1 MLKVFYSALEPIF
14 KGLEKEGFEKNG
26 FFKKTFFFFSR
37 TDEESVERKASRKE
51 REGRARKGAKTTEG
65 QGKHYGTSQLEQ
77 HPYSRGKRESVPQ
90 TRLPTRQAQRT
101 KVPRVPHPHVHSVS
115 HGKDARGH
123 VQIRV

>member
-1 MLKVFYSALEPIF
+1 MKVY
-14 KGLEKEGFEKNG
+14 
-26 FFKKTFFFFSR
+26 FFSKICAILQFFFFERTKSLSR
-37 TDEESVERKASRKE
+37 EKQAEKKG
-51 REGRARKGAKTTEG
+51 REGQEKGAKTTEG

-77 HPYSRGKRESVPQ
+77 HPYSRGKRENVPQ
-90 TRLPTRQAQRT
+90 THLPARQAQRT